1 MQLRLREP
9 SLGGRCSE
17 REGPGAAEAEGVRGT
32 MCTKFEEDMKEKAL
46 NELVCVCVGGFIHVA
61 KNINGTLCT
70 QKYQRSQTER
80 DLRRERELSEA
91 EICQKNDNELKPEAP
106 A

>member
-1 MQLRLREP
+1 MQRRRREP
-9 SLGGRCSE
+9 SLGGRCWE
-17 REGPGAAEAEGVRGT
+17 REGPSAAEAEGVRAT

-46 NELVCVCVGGFIHVA
+46 NELVGGFIHVA

-80 DLRRERELSEA
+80 ENVNYLR
-91 EICQKNDNELKPEAP
+91 QKSVEENDNELKPEAP